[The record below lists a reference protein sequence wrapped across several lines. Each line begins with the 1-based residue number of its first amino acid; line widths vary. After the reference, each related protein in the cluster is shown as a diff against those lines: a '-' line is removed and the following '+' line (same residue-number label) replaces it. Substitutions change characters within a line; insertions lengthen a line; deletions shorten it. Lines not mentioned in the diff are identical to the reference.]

1 MLSEYQ
7 LQIADLYN
15 ISISNIKTLVL
26 NVFVK
31 EKYVIHCENLQLY
44 VRQAYYNSINHN
56 G

>member
-7 LQIADLYN
+7 LKIADLYD
-15 ISISNIKTLVL
+15 ISIGNIKTLVL
-26 NVFVK
+26 NLFIK

-44 VRQAYYNSINHN
+44 VRLAYYNSINHD